1 MAGPTVDRA
10 SYLARQLLTRM
21 RSLETALADDTDHP
35 TRSHAARREELVAKV
50 LAIEAD
56 TTDGATVRL
65 VAAAMPR
72 VHPGRDWSDRDQTAL
87 AEFLRERL
95 RDKLG

>member
-1 MAGPTVDRA
+1 MPPVDRA

-21 RSLETALADDTDHP
+21 RSLEAALMDEADMP
-35 TRSHAARREELVAKV
+35 ARPPSARREELVAKV

-72 VHPGRDWSDRDQTAL
+72 VRADQDWSDRDQTEL
-87 AEFLRERL
+87 AGFLRERL
-95 RDKLG
+95 GDRLG